1 MKRCRRQ
8 CIEARSADQSARS
21 AEKFF
26 RLHFSLLRMGSR
38 GTFAL
43 CTASSRCTRIA
54 GPRAGMSFFLA
65 YFAHERNTYV
75 HGGVYWMV
83 VSFPSRS
90 VSGNARYCELRR
102 PWRQARSCNVAAAS
116 YIKLK
121 NSLARGGG
129 TGPPGPPP
137 PPPPGSAT
145 ESIVSDN
152 MLDLVFGDSHS

>member
-54 GPRAGMSFFLA
+54 GPRAAMSCFLA
-65 YFAHERNTYV
+65 YFAHECNTYV
-75 HGGVYWMV
+75 HGGVY
-83 VSFPSRS
+83 
-90 VSGNARYCELRR
+90 
-102 PWRQARSCNVAAAS
+102 
-116 YIKLK
+116 
-121 NSLARGGG
+121 
-129 TGPPGPPP
+129 
-137 PPPPGSAT
+137 
-145 ESIVSDN
+145 
-152 MLDLVFGDSHS
+152 

>member
-8 CIEARSADQSARS
+8 CIEARSADQSARN

-116 YIKLK
+116 YIKK
-121 NSLARGGG
+121 FFSLARGGA
-129 TGPPGPPP
+129 PAPLAPPP
-137 PPPPGSAT
+137 LDPPLGTCSCPASF
-145 ESIVSDN
+145 ELSLQS
-152 MLDLVFGDSHS
+152 SY